1 MIEQNT
7 NYEKEQKIKDKLKEE
22 MVYITQNNL
31 KKSVEKYE
39 EFVDKLFEK
48 QFYKKREQIRDLAA
62 KKSKESIESKKLI
75 DKTKNEQQVMQES
88 NKYMKDMIKIKFE
101 KMFNEELKKF
111 QEGIDEIFSTEGID
125 KNIKSIY
132 KDLNSDEYDVEKIK
146 EDKEKNIKKFE
157 EVYQDYLLTKMQYQE
172 ELEIYNRR
180 NEQKLKENIDYK
192 KEYKDI
198 NNYLDNFK
206 IDDKEREQI
215 RRLDDL
221 IDSL

>member
-48 QFYKKREQIRDLAA
+48 QFYKKRDQIRDLAA

-132 KDLNSDEYDVEKIK
+132 KDINSDEYDVEKIK

-172 ELEIYNRR
+172 ELEICNRR

-198 NNYLDNFK
+198 NNYLDKFK

>member
-132 KDLNSDEYDVEKIK
+132 KDINSDEYDVEKIK

>member
-48 QFYKKREQIRDLAA
+48 QFYKKRDQIRDLAA

>member
-48 QFYKKREQIRDLAA
+48 QFYKKRDQIRDLAA

-172 ELEIYNRR
+172 ELEICNRR

-198 NNYLDNFK
+198 NNYLDKFK

>member
-48 QFYKKREQIRDLAA
+48 QFYKKRDQIRDLAA

-132 KDLNSDEYDVEKIK
+132 KDINSDEYDVEKIK

-172 ELEIYNRR
+172 ELEICNRR

>member
-48 QFYKKREQIRDLAA
+48 QFYKKRDQIRDLAA

-198 NNYLDNFK
+198 NNYLDKFK
-206 IDDKEREQI
+206 IDHN
-215 RRLDDL
+215 LL
-221 IDSL
+221 IT

>member
-62 KKSKESIESKKLI
+62 KKPKESIESKKLI

-172 ELEIYNRR
+172 ELEICNRR

-198 NNYLDNFK
+198 NNYLDTFK

>member
-48 QFYKKREQIRDLAA
+48 QFYKKRDQIRDLAA

-132 KDLNSDEYDVEKIK
+132 KDINSDEYDVEKIK

-172 ELEIYNRR
+172 ELEICNRR

-206 IDDKEREQI
+206 IDV
-215 RRLDDL
+215 
-221 IDSL
+221 SLFNK

>member
-48 QFYKKREQIRDLAA
+48 QFYKKRDQIRDLAA

-88 NKYMKDMIKIKFE
+88 NKYMKDMIKFKFE

-132 KDLNSDEYDVEKIK
+132 KDINSDEYDVEKIK

>member
-172 ELEIYNRR
+172 ELEICNRR

>member
-48 QFYKKREQIRDLAA
+48 QFYKKMDQIRDLAA

-132 KDLNSDEYDVEKIK
+132 KDINSDEYDVEKIK

>member
-48 QFYKKREQIRDLAA
+48 QFYKKRDQIRDLAA

-172 ELEIYNRR
+172 ELEICNRR

>member
-48 QFYKKREQIRDLAA
+48 QFYKKRDQIRDLAA

-172 ELEIYNRR
+172 ELEICNRR

-198 NNYLDNFK
+198 NNYLDKFK
-206 IDDKEREQI
+206 IDHKEREQI

>member
-206 IDDKEREQI
+206 IDV
-215 RRLDDL
+215 
-221 IDSL
+221 SLFNK

>member
-39 EFVDKLFEK
+39 EFVDKSLEE
-48 QFYKKREQIRDLAA
+48 QFYKKRDQIRDLAA

-157 EVYQDYLLTKMQYQE
+157 EVYRDYLLTKMQYQE

>member
-48 QFYKKREQIRDLAA
+48 QFYKKRDQIRDLAA

-206 IDDKEREQI
+206 IDDN
-215 RRLDDL
+215 LL
-221 IDSL
+221 IIFS

>member
-172 ELEIYNRR
+172 ELEICNRR

-198 NNYLDNFK
+198 NNYLNKFK